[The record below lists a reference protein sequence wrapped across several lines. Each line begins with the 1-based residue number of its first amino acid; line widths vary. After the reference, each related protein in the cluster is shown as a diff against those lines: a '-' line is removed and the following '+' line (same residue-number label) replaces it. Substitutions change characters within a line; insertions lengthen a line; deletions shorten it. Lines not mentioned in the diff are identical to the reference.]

1 MILRIWTFFK
11 AFSTAF
17 CEYWTSIKVKINTV
31 CVTKEYEIKTKMEKE
46 KWLQPKM
53 LFLLGFDLKIVF
65 SGGRN
70 KNLVGGIFLG
80 GGGGRVNE
88 QIIGWWGGG
97 DSPILPVGKTL
108 PFLLG
113 SWAFYQIFKRA
124 WLDRISIFRGKLL
137 GKRRVTFF
145 RGWKVAVFT

>member
-1 MILRIWTFFK
+1 M
-11 AFSTAF
+11 
-17 CEYWTSIKVKINTV
+17 V

-46 KWLQPKM
+46 NWLQPKM

-97 DSPILPVGKTL
+97 GLPHPPSRENSAL
-108 PFLLG
+108 PLGELSLLPNFQKG
-113 SWAFYQIFKRA
+113 MA
-124 WLDRISIFRGKLL
+124 G
-137 GKRRVTFF
+137 
-145 RGWKVAVFT
+145 

>member
-1 MILRIWTFFK
+1 M
-11 AFSTAF
+11 
-17 CEYWTSIKVKINTV
+17 V

-80 GGGGRVNE
+80 GEGGRVNE
-88 QIIGWWGGG
+88 QIIGWCGGG
-97 DSPILPVGKTL
+97 GGTPPS
-108 PFLLG
+108 
-113 SWAFYQIFKRA
+113 SQ
-124 WLDRISIFRGKLL
+124 
-137 GKRRVTFF
+137 
-145 RGWKVAVFT
+145 

>member
-1 MILRIWTFFK
+1 
-11 AFSTAF
+11 
-17 CEYWTSIKVKINTV
+17 
-31 CVTKEYEIKTKMEKE
+31 
-46 KWLQPKM
+46 M

-97 DSPILPVGKTL
+97 GGGGNEKIVGWGGGGDSPILPVGKTL

-113 SWAFYQIFKRA
+113 S
-124 WLDRISIFRGKLL
+124 
-137 GKRRVTFF
+137 
-145 RGWKVAVFT
+145 